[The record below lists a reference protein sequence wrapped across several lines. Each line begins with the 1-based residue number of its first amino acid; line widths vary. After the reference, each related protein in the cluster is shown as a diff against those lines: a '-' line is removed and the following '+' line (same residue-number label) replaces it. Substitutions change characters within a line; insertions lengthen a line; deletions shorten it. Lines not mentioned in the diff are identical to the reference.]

1 MNSLSW
7 LIWFADVS
15 NKVGMTSGLLAALML
30 MVSALFISLVF
41 FYYEGKRIEGHYVGE
56 GSDRKYVSTSYQT
69 LYPYKH
75 LRKYVAIPIIL
86 FLLFLTLAVTTPSR
100 DGIYLIAASQIGEQ
114 VIQLE
119 QVQSL
124 GGELGALASDTITI
138 LRDKISE
145 QLPDVSKLT
154 KATSVPSK

>member
-1 MNSLSW
+1 MNNLSW

-15 NKVGMTSGLLAALML
+15 AKVGGT
-30 MVSALFISLVF
+30 SALLSVIMLIASVFFISLVF
-41 FYYEGKRIEGHYVGE
+41 FYHEEKRIEGHYVGE
-56 GSDRKYVSTSYQT
+56 GRDREYVNTSYQT
-69 LYPYKH
+69 LYPYKY

-86 FLLFLTLAVTTPSR
+86 FLLFLTLAVTVPSR

-114 VIQLE
+114 VLQLE

-124 GGELGALASDTITI
+124 GGELGGLASDTISI

-154 KATSVPSK
+154 EATSVPSK